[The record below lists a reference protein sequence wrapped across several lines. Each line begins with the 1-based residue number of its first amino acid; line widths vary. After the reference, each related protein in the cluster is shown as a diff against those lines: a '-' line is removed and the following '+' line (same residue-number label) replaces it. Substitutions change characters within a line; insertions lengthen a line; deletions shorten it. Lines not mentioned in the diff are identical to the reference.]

1 MKLFFYFDLVFE
13 ADVVYVLGK
22 RKLAVNE
29 IHIKRTNYM
38 TTKNVLGTSS
48 KNKNLQWGQGQS
60 LFASESVKPN
70 ILCLFFFFMP
80 LQSRYQKWCL
90 SPSFSQGEN
99 CFLILLLLKP
109 FCLHPRTNILSLICR
124 IYCTLIFHDLT
135 SRYQTWYL

>member
-70 ILCLFFFFMP
+70 TLCLFFFFFFHAIAKQIPKMM
-80 LQSRYQKWCL
+80 
-90 SPSFSQGEN
+90 SFAIFFSGRK
-99 CFLILLLLKP
+99 LLLDSIATKTLLPTPKNKHTVP
-109 FCLHPRTNILSLICR
+109 YMPNIL
-124 IYCTLIFHDLT
+124 
-135 SRYQTWYL
+135 YLHFPWPY